1 MADLTTRYMGLTL
14 RNPIIVAS
22 SGLTDSFEKI
32 KEHDKNNA
40 GAVVLKSLFE
50 EQIILE
56 TEHKLSQAKSNHFL
70 YAENSETLDY
80 LDVHLK
86 DKELSD
92 YLAMIRKI
100 KNELHIPVIASINC
114 VSSME
119 WTGFAKQIEKA
130 GADAIELNIFILP
143 FNLEESQSCKGTE
156 EKYYDIVR
164 KVKKEIS
171 IPLAVKISPFFS
183 NLGQVIKNIEAEGA
197 DSVVLFNRFSRP
209 NIDINTMKVSVAE
222 AFSTP
227 AEMYNTLRWIALMA
241 NRTDMDLAATKGIHD
256 GESVIKQIL
265 AGASVVQ
272 VSSALYKKG
281 HDYIKEMV
289 RFMDSWMDSKGFNY
303 IDQFKGRLSQEKS
316 INPEVYERIQF
327 MKYFSEIK

>member
-1 MADLTTRYMGLTL
+1 MADLTTKYMGLTL

-56 TEHKLSQAKSNHFL
+56 AEHKLSKARKNSFL
-70 YAENSETLDY
+70 YTENSETLDY

-86 DKELSD
+86 DKELSN
-92 YLAMIRKI
+92 YLAMIRRI
-100 KNELHIPVIASINC
+100 KDELHIPVIASVNC
-114 VSSME
+114 VSAVE
-119 WTGFAKQIEKA
+119 WTGFAKQIEEA

-143 FNLEESQSCKGTE
+143 FDLEHSCKETE
-156 EKYYDIVR
+156 EMYYEIVR
-164 KVKKEIS
+164 KVRKEVQ

-183 NLGQVIKNIEAEGA
+183 NLGQVIKNIEKEGA

-209 NIDINTMKVSVAE
+209 NIDINSMKVSVAE
-222 AFSTP
+222 AFSTQE
-227 AEMYNTLRWIALMA
+227 EMYNTLRWIAIMA
-241 NRTDMDLAATKGIHD
+241 NRTELDLAATTGIHN
-256 GESVIKQIL
+256 GESVVKQIL

-272 VSSALYKKG
+272 VASALYKNG
-281 HDYIKEMV
+281 NDYISEMIKFV
-289 RFMDSWMDSKGFNY
+289 DNWMDSKGFNY
-303 IDQFKGRLSQEKS
+303 TDQFKGRLSQEKS
-316 INPEVYERIQF
+316 THPEIYERIQF